1 MLGSMVHLDADTQR
15 RHWRRIVLLCESP
28 TLGRLPKL
36 QIFLLSLLLFV
47 LEIAHNLIF
56 GIVIL
61 RLAVGTALQDS
72 GARGLR
78 LRRHELP
85 KVSALVHLVYKATLG
100 SNV

>member
-1 MLGSMVHLDADTQR
+1 MLGRMMHLDADTQR
-15 RHWRRIVLLCESP
+15 RHRRRIVLLRESP

-36 QIFLLSLLLFV
+36 QIFLLRLLLFV

-61 RLAVGTALQDS
+61 RLAVGKALQDS

-78 LRRHELP
+78 LC
-85 KVSALVHLVYKATLG
+85 
-100 SNV
+100 